1 MGQSESN
8 KKGQDELVLPKRSF
22 SLEFVVGIF
31 AVASFL
37 ALAYLSVGL
46 GGMDLFNSKDSYY
59 VKAQFDNISGLEK
72 GASVEV
78 AGVKIGDVTDI
89 KFKDE
94 DAIAEVTMRIKDVKL
109 REGDIASIRTKGII
123 GDRYVKIT
131 RGSSDEYLSDGA
143 TIMDTESVV
152 DIEDLVGK
160 LIHNFTGNDNED
172 SES

>member
-8 KKGQDELVLPKRSF
+8 NKGKDEVVLPKRSF
-22 SLEFVVGIF
+22 SLEFIVGIG
-31 AVASFL
+31 AVASFA

-46 GGMDLFNSKDSYY
+46 GGMDLLGSKDYY
-59 VKAQFDNISGLEK
+59 FIKAEFDNISGLEK

-78 AGVKIGDVTDI
+78 AGVKIGDVTKID
-89 KFKDE
+89 FNDPV
-94 DAIAEVTMRIKDVKL
+94 AVVTMRIKNEKIRVD
-109 REGDIASIRTKGII
+109 DIASIRTKGII

-131 RGSSDEYLSDGA
+131 RGGADEYLSDGD

-160 LIHNFTGNDNED
+160 LIHNFTGNDSED